1 MKKLTLLAL
10 AVASVASATADD
22 VSFTRHAYDASGD
35 YLFGTY
41 AAPDAPLATMIRPS
55 QEEGTHYEF
64 ILLSNQL
71 TQVHTFSIN
80 VPSTDYYI
88 TELEFAGQGD
98 AYIEEILVTQHLFNN
113 DDLYEVVFKNNNGR
127 YIFNEKGQLIG
138 QFPETANKLYKNSDG
153 EVLLYAEYE
162 YSAPGSDGDKVS
174 ALYSI
179 NKPSASSVSLKSEGA
194 KMLAYP
200 NPVGNDEMLTL
211 TLPEAAVADVTV
223 RVFNTNGVLLIKKE
237 CKAGETEIA
246 IPAYRLSEGVNP
258 VVAVDTEGNILATG
272 KVVKE

>member
-41 AAPDAPLATMIRPS
+41 AAPDAPLSTMIRPT
-55 QEEGTHYEF
+55 QGEGTHYEF

-71 TQVHTFSIN
+71 TPVHKFSIN

-88 TELEFAGQGD
+88 TRLEFAGQGTT
-98 AYIEEILVTQHLFNN
+98 YIQEFLVTQHLFND
-113 DDLYEVVFKNNNGR
+113 DDLYEVVFYNSNGDWNI
-127 YIFNEKGQLIG
+127 IFNEKGKVLG
-138 QFPETANKLYKNSDG
+138 QFPGDASRLYQNSEG
-153 EVLLYAEYE
+153 EVFLYAEH
-162 YSAPGSDGDKVS
+162 DGYNSPVS

-179 NKPSASSVSLKSEGA
+179 NKSSTSVASLKSEGA
-194 KMLAYP
+194 KMSAYP

-211 TLPEAAVADVTV
+211 TLPEAAVAAVTV
-223 RVFNTNGVLLIKKE
+223 SVFNTNGVLLIKNE

-258 VVAVDTEGNILATG
+258 VVAVDAEGNILATG

>member
-41 AAPDAPLATMIRPS
+41 AAPDAPLSTMIRPT
-55 QEEGTHYEF
+55 QGEGTHYEF

-71 TQVHTFSIN
+71 TPVHKFSIN

-88 TELEFAGQGD
+88 TRLEFAGQGTT
-98 AYIEEILVTQHLFNN
+98 YIQEFLVTQHLFND
-113 DDLYEVVFKNNNGR
+113 DDLYEVVFRNDEWNF
-127 YIFNEKGQLIG
+127 IFNEKGQLIG

-179 NKPSASSVSLKSEGA
+179 NKSSASSASLKSEGA
-194 KMLAYP
+194 KMSAYP

-211 TLPEAAVADVTV
+211 PEAAVADVTV
-223 RVFNTNGVLLIKKE
+223 SVFNTNGVLLIKKE
-237 CKAGETEIA
+237 CKAGETEIS
-246 IPAYRLSEGVNP
+246 IPAYRLAEGVNP
-258 VVAVDTEGNILATG
+258 IVAVDAEGNILATG
-272 KVVKE
+272 KVIKE